1 MFVCLPQ
8 VRRMVL
14 STVRGSR
21 IHRHIQNRA
30 SKEGWFDPLRD
41 QKRRRRSL
49 QQVTASATSSIVG
62 AVITAESANIDCFV
76 GGAPYV

>member
-1 MFVCLPQ
+1 
-8 VRRMVL
+8 MVL

-30 SKEGWFDPLRD
+30 AKEGWFDPLRV

-49 QQVTASATSSIVG
+49 QQVKETSTMSIVG
-62 AVITAESANIDCFV
+62 AVINAESANIDCFV